1 MKIPSFMKT
10 IRFRITLWYVLFFII
25 LVFAFILVINV
36 KMVQTIT
43 MLSPSGGKTIS
54 QVPLSGANG
63 VTFTLRNYSII
74 GAAIIFVVGAIGGYF
89 LSGRMLKP
97 IDKVT
102 SVARRSSYSNLK
114 ERLSYGGPN
123 DEIKRLADTFDN
135 MLNRLD
141 DAVESQKQ
149 FVQDASHELRT
160 PIATA
165 LTNIE
170 VLEMNSDATIADYNE
185 LTRVLKLSLDRMNNI
200 SNSLQLLSENGNPA
214 GRLVK
219 VNIKEV
225 ISEVVNEAEI
235 EARRQGIILNWK
247 PSAVEVAVS
256 GDTFQIKQVIF
267 NLVDNAIKYNRPG
280 GSVDITVQIENRL
293 VIIKVADTGMGI
305 ATEDLPRVFDRFYR
319 VDKSR
324 SRERGGS
331 GLGLAIVKKIVEEHG
346 GMVSVESIPGQG
358 STFRI
363 QLPLYSQEL

>member
-1 MKIPSFMKT
+1 
-10 IRFRITLWYVLFFII
+10 
-25 LVFAFILVINV
+25 
-36 KMVQTIT
+36 MVQTTVVI
-43 MLSPSGGKTIS
+43 SPSGGQTVS
-54 QVPLSGANG
+54 QLPLSGDNS
-63 VTFTLRNYSII
+63 VTSTLRNYSII
-74 GAAIIFVVGAIGGYF
+74 GVVIIIVVGAIGGYF

-97 IDKVT
+97 IDKIT

-114 ERLSYGGPN
+114 ERLSYNGPD

-160 PIATA
+160 PIAIA

-170 VLEMNSDATIADYNE
+170 VLEMKSEATIEDYQE
-185 LTRVLKLSLDRMNNI
+185 LNRILKLSLDRMNNI
-200 SNSLQLLSENGNPA
+200 SNSLQLLSEDVN
-214 GRLVK
+214 RSQKFVK

-235 EARRQGIILNWK
+235 EAKRQGIVLHWK
-247 PSAVEVAVS
+247 PSAIEAAIP
-256 GDTFQIKQVIF
+256 GDAFQIKQAIF
-267 NLVDNAIKYNRPG
+267 NLVNNAIIYSSTG
-280 GSVDITVQIENRL
+280 GFVDITVNIENQL
-293 VIIKVADTGMGI
+293 VIIKVADSGIGI
-305 ATEDLPRVFDRFYR
+305 AAEDLPRVFDRFYR

-324 SRERGGS
+324 SRQRGGS
-331 GLGLAIVKKIVEEHG
+331 GLGLAIVKKIVEEHD

-363 QLPLYSQEL
+363 ELPLYTQEQ